1 MASKSPLQ
9 QLYDGEL
16 PKMVR
21 WYDPRLLVRIG
32 IRTMVS
38 SVFGQYADQRLI
50 QAATDADDKAT
61 LVARY
66 DFCDCTASDPLR
78 RIDVD
83 EQGAF
88 WIDYVADIGDGFEPT
103 YAMAYLLAKESLAV
117 GSSVPLTH
125 GSILIMGGDQCYPQA
140 TREDYKRRLQLPY
153 GWAFNVAEPTRK
165 LFAIPGNHDWYDGLQ
180 AFDSLFCASRDRLS
194 ESKGNTIGGWRC
206 MQHRSYWALRL
217 PHKWWIWGADIQFSK
232 YLDAAQVNYFETM
245 AAEMGPEDKLVICLA
260 EPSWMLADLQ
270 GADEEENFFKI
281 TTIARK
287 RGARIVAV
295 VAGDWHHYARYTAP
309 ELGVHFFTAGG
320 GGSFL
325 HPTHVLKN
333 EISVSWPERTTRRAA
348 PENPIDAKLTQ
359 GWERHEYGVRLKRP
373 KSDKSRVEEAVG
385 EVVEEVMREA
395 KETIDE
401 AKDAVSDVKEG
412 KPAPIGPRRQRRL
425 PKPIKYRAP
434 KCYPSRGR
442 SWLLSLRN
450 LAFPIFNFPF
460 ALGIGL
466 IYWLVTWQF
475 HSVAR
480 QFDISAGKIDHAGL
494 DVGVLSLVPWMPVY
508 VLQATLSMSFA
519 FMLLLLYGVLVA
531 YVEGVE
537 RPGLRRY
544 LVKFTVGTAHFIAHL
559 FAMFTLFLAFLA
571 LNNNLAPQITAG
583 LGQLMQESEQRPG
596 VVGGI
601 VKETLE
607 PLSKKRQAE
616 RRATGEKAPPPRSGP
631 IANAEPDT
639 VRELVGLLYPFQM
652 AIAGALV
659 GGFIWGL
666 YWTLTGLLGR
676 MHAEDSFAA
685 LRIKDYKNFLR
696 MKFEPDQLTIYPVG
710 IDRIPRKSDWMT
722 APDSRP
728 PDGQNAA
735 LIPVKPI
742 PVHLIEEPI
751 VIRPGELPSA

>member
-1 MASKSPLQ
+1 MSPKSPLQ

-50 QAATDADDKAT
+50 QAATDEADKET
-61 LVARY
+61 LLARY
-66 DFCDCTASDPLR
+66 DFCDCEAVDPMR

-83 EQGAF
+83 ESGAY
-88 WIDYVADIGDGFEPT
+88 WIDYIADIGDGFEST
-103 YAMAYLLAKESLAV
+103 YAMAYLLAKDTLAV

-153 GWAFNVAEPTRK
+153 GWAFNVAEPRRK
-165 LFAIPGNHDWYDGLQ
+165 VFAIPGNHDWYDGLQ
-180 AFDSLFCASRDRLS
+180 AFDSLFCASRDKLS
-194 ESKGNTIGGWRC
+194 QAKGTVIGGWQC

-232 YLDAAQVNYFETM
+232 YLDTAQVNYFETM
-245 AAEMGPEDKLVICLA
+245 AAEMGPDDKLVICLA

-287 RGARIVAV
+287 RGVRIAAV
-295 VAGDWHHYARYTAP
+295 IAGDWHHYARYAAP

-333 EISVSWPERTTRRAA
+333 EISVSWPERTSRRMRE
-348 PENPIDAKLTQ
+348 ENPVDAQITE
-359 GWERHEYGVRLKRP
+359 GWEPHAYDVRLKRP
-373 KSDKSRVEEAVG
+373 KGEAGRIEEAVG
-385 EVVEEVMREA
+385 EVVQEVVREA
-395 KETIDE
+395 KETIAE
-401 AKDAVSDVKEG
+401 AKDAVSDVKQG
-412 KPAPIGPRRQRRL
+412 KPAPVGSRRRRKL
-425 PKPIKYRAP
+425 PTPLKYRAP

-450 LAFPIFNFPF
+450 LAFPILNFPF

-480 QFDISAGKIDHAGL
+480 QFDISAGKIDQAGL
-494 DVGVLSLVPWMPVY
+494 EVPVLSLVPWMPVY

-519 FMLLLLYGVLVA
+519 FMIIGLLAVLIW

-544 LVKFTVGTAHFIAHL
+544 FVKITVGTAHFIAHT
-559 FAMFTLFLAFLA
+559 FAMFTLFLGFLA
-571 LNNNLAPQITAG
+571 FNNTLAPRITAG
-583 LGQLMQESEQRPG
+583 LGQLMQTSEQQPD
-596 VVGGI
+596 VVREI

-607 PLSKKRQAE
+607 PLSRKRQAE
-616 RRATGEKAPPPRSGP
+616 RVATGEKVPPPTAGP
-631 IANAEPDT
+631 ISNAEPDT
-639 VRELVGLLYPFQM
+639 VRELVGLLYPIQ
-652 AIAGALV
+652 ATLAGALI

-666 YWTLTGLLGR
+666 YWTLAGLIGR
-676 MHAEDSFAA
+676 MHAEDAFAA

-722 APDSRP
+722 APSDRP
-728 PDGQNAA
+728 DDGQNAA

-751 VIRPGELPSA
+751 VIRTGELRG